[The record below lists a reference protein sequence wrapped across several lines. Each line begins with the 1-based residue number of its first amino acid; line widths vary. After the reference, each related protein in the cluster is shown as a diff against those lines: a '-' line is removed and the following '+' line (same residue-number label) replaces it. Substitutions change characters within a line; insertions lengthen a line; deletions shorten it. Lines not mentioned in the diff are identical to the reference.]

1 MQPMMNHIAWVTD
14 DQEGVANFLRTYFD
28 CEIGERRTIEG
39 AWADELAQMKNCKVY
54 YLPAVCQGTATRI
67 AILKFINPEPINN
80 PDVSELNRK
89 GLRHFGFL
97 VEDIAAKVS
106 QLKSGGYE
114 FLSDVVTAE
123 GFESQTVYFRGPE
136 NVIVQLTESMMATP
150 PPPHGS

>member
-1 MQPMMNHIAWVTD
+1 MQPMMNHIAWVAD

-54 YLPAVCQGTATRI
+54 YLPAVSQGTATRI
-67 AILKFINPEPINN
+67 AILKFLTPDMISN
-80 PDVSELNRK
+80 PDVGELNRK

-97 VEDIAAKVS
+97 VEDIAAKTS

-114 FLSDVVTAE
+114 FLSDVVTAK
-123 GFESQTVYFRGPE
+123 GFESKTVYLRGPE
-136 NVIVQLTESMMATP
+136 NVIIQLTQSMMAAP
-150 PPPHGS
+150 PPKGD